1 MAKTRKIN
9 HRDIDDDFQRK
20 KHPSKQQGMR
30 IINRW
35 VEEDYD
41 YDDENYL
48 DDGDEDKPSKTHTF
62 KQKFI
67 F

>member
-1 MAKTRKIN
+1 MAKTRKLN

-41 YDDENYL
+41 DGYL
-48 DDGDEDKPSKTHTF
+48 DDEDDEDTLPSKTHTF

-67 F
+67 L

>member
-1 MAKTRKIN
+1 MAKTRKLN

-41 YDDENYL
+41 ENYL
-48 DDGDEDKPSKTHTF
+48 DDGDDDKPSETHTF

-67 F
+67 L

>member
-41 YDDENYL
+41 DENYL
-48 DDGDEDKPSKTHTF
+48 DDSDDDKPSETHTF

-67 F
+67 L

>member
-1 MAKTRKIN
+1 MAKTRKID

-41 YDDENYL
+41 DGNYL
-48 DDGDEDKPSKTHTF
+48 DNDEEDNPSKTHTF

-67 F
+67 L

>member
-1 MAKTRKIN
+1 MAKTRKLN

-41 YDDENYL
+41 DGYL
-48 DDGDEDKPSKTHTF
+48 DDDDEDTLPSKTHTF

-67 F
+67 L